1 VHPQPPAVLSFVGI
15 HPSGSFSMPPEQ
27 IVPVVLFVLI
37 GLAMATM
44 SEALRS
50 ALEKAVA
57 AQQSTTLMPDRLNH
71 CVRNNLAMIPS
82 VLELQARLQKEWAVK
97 DAFVSAVGRV
107 NSAQAAQP
115 DTFAHSDSG

>member
-1 VHPQPPAVLSFVGI
+1 
-15 HPSGSFSMPPEQ
+15 MR
-27 IVPVVLFVLI
+27 
-37 GLAMATM
+37 
-44 SEALRS
+44 EALRS

-57 AQQSTTLMPDRLNH
+57 KQQSTTLMLDLLNH
-71 CVRNNLAMIPS
+71 RVRNNLAIITLM
-82 VLELQARLQKEWAVK
+82 LELQARSQKELAVE